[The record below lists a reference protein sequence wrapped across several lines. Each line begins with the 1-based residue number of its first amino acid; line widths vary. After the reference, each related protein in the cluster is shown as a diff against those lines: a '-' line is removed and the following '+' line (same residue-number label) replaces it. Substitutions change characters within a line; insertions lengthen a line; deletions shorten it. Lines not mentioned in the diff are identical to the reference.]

1 MDKRANTNHHLLVKL
16 TIAIVIGWISNVA
29 IALESDSTKPIDITA
44 DSAEFLDGEKK
55 VIYLGNVILKQGS
68 MVLEADKVIIQEK
81 ISSKKGSSLYAD
93 GRPAK
98 FKQKMAGKRGKYAR
112 GRANRIEYYSK
123 SELIYLIGK
132 ASLTQDGNNI
142 RSDRITYNRNES
154 RIQGGKAAKGKQRV
168 KFTVRPSDN

>member
-1 MDKRANTNHHLLVKL
+1 MDKRPPKYPSLLQILSVVL
-16 TIAIVIGWISNVA
+16 LFSWMTQTAYG
-29 IALESDSTKPIDITA
+29 LESDSNKPIDITA

-81 ISSKKGSSLYAD
+81 VSSKKGNALYAD

-98 FKQKMAGKRGKYAR
+98 FKQKMAGKQGKYSR

-132 ASLTQDGNNI
+132 ASLTQDGNKL

-154 RIQGGKAAKGKQRV
+154 RIQSGKAAKGKQRV
-168 KFTVRPSDN
+168 KFTVKPSD